1 MITQRTQGRKKKQLR
16 MATTITF
23 QSEEIKFT
31 LKEKTRHKLWLAKI
45 ASKEKYSVLELNYI
59 FCSDE
64 YLHQV
69 NLDYLNHD
77 TYTDIITFDNSED
90 KKSKV
95 IEGDIFISIERVKEN
110 AVKYTSKLDDE
121 LHRVM
126 AHGLLHLMGYKD
138 KTTKDSVLMREKE
151 EESIALFKRIK

>member
-1 MITQRTQGRKKKQLR
+1 

-23 QSEEIKFT
+23 QSEALKFT
-31 LKEKTRHKLWLAKI
+31 LKEKTRHKNWLMKLVA
-45 ASKEKYSVLELNYI
+45 KEKYTILELNYI

-90 KKSKV
+90 KKSKK

-110 AVKYTSKLDDE
+110 AMKFSVNPDDE

-126 AHGLLHLMGYKD
+126 AHGLLHLMGFKD
-138 KTTKDSVLMREKE
+138 KTAKDSAVMRGKE
-151 EESIALFKRIK
+151 EESIALFKRTK